1 MSVDVTTGRGAT
13 VTEVK
18 VRGKTKV
25 HSMRVGRPIKN
36 IQTASGDIN
45 NLIGINT
52 RDKEDGSVLVYNG
65 DTQNFEATKNLE
77 NQFINGGNF

>member
-1 MSVDVTTGRGAT
+1 
-13 VTEVK
+13 
-18 VRGKTKV
+18 
-25 HSMRVGRPIKN
+25 MRVGRPIKN

-52 RDKEDGSVLVYNG
+52 SNKENGSVLVYND

>member
-1 MSVDVTTGRGAT
+1 
-13 VTEVK
+13 
-18 VRGKTKV
+18 
-25 HSMRVGRPIKN
+25 MRVGRPIKN

-52 RDKEDGSVLVYNG
+52 RDKENGSVLVYND